1 MDSVGDRRSYEERGA
16 EKHMDEYL
24 RSIGLH
30 RKKIAKDGSCLFR
43 AVAEQVLHCQ
53 SFHIQV
59 RAQCVEYLRQ
69 NRENYEAFIEGDF
82 EDYLYKLRDP
92 QQWVGEVEIN
102 ALAMMYKRDFWIFQE
117 PGKAAVNITDKNFK
131 DRLCFLNGNHYD
143 CVYPINRVKNTAV
156 CQSILY
162 ELLYDSVCHVDRN
175 LLGVCHRNPKPSD
188 VLIDDCLAPCP
199 SSDESDTEDSYYRS
213 NSQIFFLFLHQCLFP
228 ISAQQKM
235 DFCIA
240 AGMQYSVGDRCQVC
254 VLHSGRTGAEAE
266 VVVNPPLL
274 PPGSLRPQRHLEEEY
289 QSSTPGPHRPMQT
302 SVRHPAGEKTFLE
315 NTHHH
320 FLRKSDSV
328 PFGLTEKQRL
338 AREEE
343 ERNAALVELR
353 FPDDT
358 SFPALGVTTSPSLS
372 STSRHLICYCKT
384 RSQTKSKTKSRPLSH
399 SPRLPLL
406 LRSAPPLPKS
416 SLSLKLNQST
426 FPSLKSP
433 SPLLPPRP
441 PFTHRPSPKRV
452 PCPSRAPQSSAPSQ
466 PHMEHPNSAPNPNP
480 DLPVPPSPEQPAPQQ
495 LQYPFPLHQ
504 QLSLYYQDPL
514 YPGFPLGDKGQVV
527 PVPPMSTSQSGDDLP
542 LDMNVLRF
550 FFNLGVKSYSL
561 PMHPPLIYLLPLQQA
576 YSLQARAP
584 SRSPSPLYQ
593 HPDAAPAYLPF
604 NPPQPSPPAP
614 LTRAIPQL
622 PTKKPISRTRRLQM
636 RLTPHTRPHKPH
648 SPRKT
653 HPTAHKPLLSLC
665 TAPPTAHK
673 PLLSLCTAP
682 PTAHKPLLSLCTA
695 PPTAHKPLLSL
706 CTAPPTAHKPLLS
719 LCTAPPTAHKPLLSL
734 CTTPPTTHK
743 LLLCLCTAP
752 PTTHKPLC
760 LCTAPPTTHTPLLT
774 LRTTPTTTHKPI
786 SLCTA
791 PPTTHKPILSLCI
804 APPTTHKPLPL
815 PITRPTQKPRP
826 PHTPAQRP
834 NKSLPPP
841 STPRCQIRN
850 PLPARTA
857 RPAPRSRP
865 PATPPARSP
874 TRSTCSGSKVR
885 RTALTIRTA
894 KCITTTNSRS
904 PPTGTRRRG

>member
-1 MDSVGDRRSYEERGA
+1 LAVKAAACSRGA

-188 VLIDDCLAPCP
+188 VLIDDCLGRGRGRFM
-199 SSDESDTEDSYYRS
+199 SERVRRS
-213 NSQIFFLFLHQCLFP
+213 LNPTLLRNVQFDLWLKSKK
-228 ISAQQKM
+228 AQQKM

-254 VLHSGRTGAEAE
+254 VLHSFTVLHKPKAFININICFVSEWEDRGRGRGRGKPTPAPSGVPQATA
-266 VVVNPPLL
+266 
-274 PPGSLRPQRHLEEEY
+274 PPGGRISKQHSWPPQANADE
-289 QSSTPGPHRPMQT
+289 
-302 SVRHPAGEKTFLE
+302 
-315 NTHHH
+315 
-320 FLRKSDSV
+320 
-328 PFGLTEKQRL
+328 
-338 AREEE
+338 RE
-343 ERNAALVELR
+343 A
-353 FPDDT
+353 P
-358 SFPALGVTTSPSLS
+358 TTSPSLS

-550 FFNLGVKSYSL
+550 FFNLGVKVNNRLIILYYTVGENVHLTQSPCPPDPCHPATPYEEANLQDQASSNAFNPAHSTPQAPLAAQNPPHSTQAPPQSVYS
-561 PMHPPLIYLLPLQQA
+561 PAHSTQAPPQSVYSPAHSTQAPPQSVYSPAHSTQAPPQSVYSPAHSTQAPPQSVYSPAHSTQAPPQSVYNPAHNTQAPPLSV
-576 YSLQARAP
+576 YS
-584 SRSPSPLYQ
+584 
-593 HPDAAPAYLPF
+593 PAH
-604 NPPQPSPPAP
+604 NTQAP
-614 LTRAIPQL
+614 LSVYSPAHNTHAP
-622 PTKKPISRTRRLQM
+622 
-636 RLTPHTRPHKPH
+636 PH
-648 SPRKT
+648 SAYNPDHNTQAHQSVYSPT
-653 HPTAHKPLLSLC
+653 HNTQAHPQSVYSPAHN
-665 TAPPTAHK
+665 TQTPPTAYNAANSEA
-673 PLLSLCTAP
+673 PPSSYTRSTPQQIP
-682 PTAHKPLLSLCTA
+682 PTAFDTA
-695 PPTAHKPLLSL
+695 
-706 CTAPPTAHKPLLS
+706 
-719 LCTAPPTAHKPLLSL
+719 
-734 CTTPPTTHK
+734 
-743 LLLCLCTAP
+743 
-752 PTTHKPLC
+752 
-760 LCTAPPTTHTPLLT
+760 
-774 LRTTPTTTHKPI
+774 
-786 SLCTA
+786 
-791 PPTTHKPILSLCI
+791 
-804 APPTTHKPLPL
+804 LPN
-815 PITRPTQKPRP
+815 PQ
-826 PHTPAQRP
+826 
-834 NKSLPPP
+834 PPP
-841 STPRCQIRN
+841 SAYSPSRPSQPTASDAPCPQSYPQHVQWQQSQAYGVNYPYSQVYYHHQQPQPANGDTPPGLRASR
-850 PLPARTA
+850 LPAA
-857 RPAPRSRP
+857 LE
-865 PATPPARSP
+865 
-874 TRSTCSGSKVR
+874 GSASANAGNVNGGQMQM
-885 RTALTIRTA
+885 L
-894 KCITTTNSRS
+894 
-904 PPTGTRRRG
+904 PGVTGFGTWNDSCLF

>member
-102 ALAMMYKRDFWIFQE
+102 ALAMMYKDFWIFQE

-131 DRLCFLNGNHYD
+131 DRVQLCFLNGNHYD
-143 CVYPINRVKNTAV
+143 CVYPINRVKNTGRGRGRFMSERV
-156 CQSILY
+156 RRSLNPT
-162 ELLYDSVCHVDRN
+162 LLRN
-175 LLGVCHRNPKPSD
+175 VQFDLWLKSKK
-188 VLIDDCLAPCP
+188 
-199 SSDESDTEDSYYRS
+199 
-213 NSQIFFLFLHQCLFP
+213 
-228 ISAQQKM
+228 AQQKM

-254 VLHSGRTGAEAE
+254 VLHSFTISINLLFSHSPEVILTSVLSQSGRTGAEAE

-289 QSSTPGPHRPMQT
+289 QSSTPGLC
-302 SVRHPAGEKTFLE
+302 FY
-315 NTHHH
+315 
-320 FLRKSDSV
+320 RKSDSV

-358 SFPALGVTTSPSLS
+358 SFPALG
-372 STSRHLICYCKT
+372 
-384 RSQTKSKTKSRPLSH
+384 SRPLSH